1 MTQPRRTPSADR
13 LFWLLHELGYV
24 DGKGL
29 QLRRLVNDIN
39 RRARGNVDADMFRAI
54 LHRGR
59 EIACNELLVI
69 CEGLDID
76 PDEILYDEDG
86 KPGRRRRPKG
96 VNLMDVIEHPL

>member
-1 MTQPRRTPSADR
+1 
-13 LFWLLHELGYV
+13 
-24 DGKGL
+24 
-29 QLRRLVNDIN
+29 
-39 RRARGNVDADMFRAI
+39 MFRAI

-86 KPGRRRRPKG
+86 RPGRRRRPKG